1 MDFYLEPMS
10 TDGSVSG
17 VVFDEYN
24 GNNLSMAH
32 IMLFRDMNDEE
43 PIADMMTDEDGHFH
57 FGNLDYGEYYMTV
70 GKEGYY
76 RINTGF
82 EHFLSDTT
90 LWIGMTF
97 VDRFD
102 GAWTGDLRVE
112 GEHDPAYLFLGI
124 LNEQYEVI
132 RMLEE
137 PGYQTVELLNGS
149 YMVIAGAEGYNDY
162 WGEIHIQD
170 NTVSFDIVLME
181 PGYALPPHLHIAH
194 DVPNDQGRQM
204 RLVWESGDPMDW
216 SYFPFYSVWRHVDGT
231 DGLWDYVD
239 LVPWHGMDDYSMVAP
254 TLGDSTHN
262 GIHWSTFMV
271 SGHTEDPN
279 VFFDSEPITGYSV
292 DNLHP
297 QTPGGV
303 QADIGNDGIV
313 LSWHGPVD
321 ADFDHHKVYRF
332 NLNAQDPA
340 EEYSTVDTFFVDE
353 VVDGN
358 YEYWVSAVDYN
369 GNESDPSE
377 VVSVLLD
384 VDVAIAL
391 PTEFAL
397 QQNYPNPFNP
407 STQIQYA
414 VPTDAN
420 VTIAIY
426 DLMGRKVRTLVNG
439 NVTAGYHTTMWNA
452 TNDLGQPVAAG
463 MYIYTISS
471 HDYLA
476 KKKMVLLK

>member
-1 MDFYLEPMS
+1 
-10 TDGSVSG
+10 
-17 VVFDEYN
+17 
-24 GNNLSMAH
+24 
-32 IMLFRDMNDEE
+32 
-43 PIADMMTDEDGHFH
+43 
-57 FGNLDYGEYYMTV
+57 
-70 GKEGYY
+70 
-76 RINTGF
+76 
-82 EHFLSDTT
+82 
-90 LWIGMTF
+90 
-97 VDRFD
+97 
-102 GAWTGDLRVE
+102 
-112 GEHDPAYLFLGI
+112 
-124 LNEQYEVI
+124 
-132 RMLEE
+132 
-137 PGYQTVELLNGS
+137 
-149 YMVIAGAEGYNDY
+149 
-162 WGEIHIQD
+162 
-170 NTVSFDIVLME
+170 VSFDIVLTE
-181 PGYALPPHLHIAH
+181 PGYALAPQFHMAH

-204 RLVWESGDPMDW
+204 RLVWDSGDPLDW
-216 SYFPFYSVWRHVDGT
+216 NYFPFYSVWRHVDGT
-231 DGLWDYVD
+231 DNLWDFME
-239 LVPWHGMDDYSMVAP
+239 LVPWHGMDDYSMVSP

-279 VFFDSEPITGYSV
+279 VFFDSEPVSGYSV

-303 QADIGNDGIV
+303 QADVGNDGIV

-321 ADFDHHKVYRF
+321 EDFDHHKVYRF
-332 NLNAQDPA
+332 NLNTEDPA
-340 EEYSTVDTFFVDE
+340 EEFSTVDTFFVDN

-384 VDVAIAL
+384 VDVAIEL

-397 QQNYPNPFNP
+397 KQNYPNPFNP

-414 VPTDAN
+414 VPSDAN

-439 NVTAGYHTTMWNA
+439 NVSAGYHTAMWNA

-471 HDYLA
+471 HDYVA
-476 KKKMVLLK
+476 KRKMVLLK